1 VGYEHPYVIH
11 PPFHENIYFHR
22 RDPLFI
28 GLRILLLRYDDSGCW
43 ACFTGLALVPP
54 PPHVRVCRENWI
66 QRSQS
71 RTELVRWVYTM
82 SRWYLFVS
90 GASKQR
96 LLQGIKIGG
105 IHAHTMS
112 SMQCRT
118 LASQDVCTHL
128 HSMRQP
134 QAHLR
139 PYIRCFLVTGEE
151 VRGNL
156 EEAAKSFISQGS
168 YASPRNCGDAASG
181 WLPILLRMFRVC
193 VMVGIKYKVCVGW
206 APVKCAP
213 LGGYWRSGFWMA
225 PPTSLPPR

>member
-1 VGYEHPYVIH
+1 MVSIRLRSERAESAPRNKNWWYTYMRIPCQACGAGRWRRRMYVHIS
-11 PPFHENIYFHR
+11 I
-22 RDPLFI
+22 
-28 GLRILLLRYDDSGCW
+28 C
-43 ACFTGLALVPP
+43 
-54 PPHVRVCRENWI
+54 
-66 QRSQS
+66 
-71 RTELVRWVYTM
+71 
-82 SRWYLFVS
+82 
-90 GASKQR
+90 
-96 LLQGIKIGG
+96 
-105 IHAHTMS
+105 
-112 SMQCRT
+112 
-118 LASQDVCTHL
+118 
-128 HSMRQP
+128 SMRQP

-213 LGGYWRSGFWMA
+213 LGGYWRSGFW
-225 PPTSLPPR
+225 TWH